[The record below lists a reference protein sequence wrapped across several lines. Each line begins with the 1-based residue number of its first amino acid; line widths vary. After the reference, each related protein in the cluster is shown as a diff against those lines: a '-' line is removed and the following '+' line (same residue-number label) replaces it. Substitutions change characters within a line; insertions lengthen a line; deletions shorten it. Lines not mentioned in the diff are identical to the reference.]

1 MQLKIDIKKANEENF
16 VSSEYKKFY
25 LIFLLEAAIGALFY
39 FIGVHLRT
47 FEMKRY
53 ISSQLI
59 KLIREWG
66 PGSSPKDK
74 NLTGNATRA

>member
-1 MQLKIDIKKANEENF
+1 MQLKIDIKKENEENF

-47 FEMKRY
+47 FEMKGY
-53 ISSQLI
+53 ISA
-59 KLIREWG
+59 
-66 PGSSPKDK
+66 D
-74 NLTGNATRA
+74 

>member
-1 MQLKIDIKKANEENF
+1 MRKNF

-25 LIFLLEAAIGALFY
+25 LIFLLEAAIGAFFY

-47 FEMKRY
+47 FEMTKY

-59 KLIREWG
+59 KLIRE
-66 PGSSPKDK
+66 
-74 NLTGNATRA
+74 

>member
-25 LIFLLEAAIGALFY
+25 LIFLLEAVIGALFY

-59 KLIREWG
+59 KLIRE
-66 PGSSPKDK
+66 
-74 NLTGNATRA
+74 